1 MVIQALRDNMP
12 KWITAIVLALIIG
25 PFALWGINSYF
36 TASSDNSVATVNG
49 DEISPADF
57 ERAYQ
62 GQYQRLLQF
71 YGASFRPGMIDEKQL
86 RQQVLDNLINE
97 TLLDQQVGVKLK
109 DLEQAGLAED
119 TIVFYNSDNGGVLPR
134 SKRFLQASGTHVPLI
149 MYFPPKWRH
158 LAPAPPGSRIS
169 DPIS

>member
-97 TLLDQQVGVKLK
+97 TLLDQQVAKQHYSVGDAQLVEDIQKIPAFQVEGK
-109 DLEQAGLAED
+109 FSAQAYSSALA
-119 TIVFYNSDNGGVLPR
+119 
-134 SKRFLQASGTHVPLI
+134 ASGMTPDRKSVV
-149 MYFPPKWRH
+149 
-158 LAPAPPGSRIS
+158 
-169 DPIS
+169 